1 MTRQPDNGTPIYG
14 PPLRERPDWDLYFL
28 RLASQVAERSCDPST
43 QHGCVLVLDKIPVM
57 TGYNGLPAGTD
68 DGLYPQE
75 RPAKYWFYCH
85 SEENAVALAARR
97 GVATDGATAYVT
109 GPPCVRCLRL
119 LWQAGIRRVV
129 HWARRGWSLDEA
141 EADARKLLLGA
152 TGLLVGVVELEAGEA
167 VCGAACCAPARLPP
181 PKPPAL
187 PPVVLVERG
196 PWPALRDSWRGLM
209 AACRR
214 LLGLK

>member
-1 MTRQPDNGTPIYG
+1 MTRRFGESTPIYG
-14 PPLRERPDWDLYFL
+14 PPLRERPGWDLYFL
-28 RLASQVAERSCDPST
+28 QLATEVSSRSCDPST
-43 QHGCVLVLDKIPVM
+43 QHGCVLVVDKIPVM
-57 TGYNGLPAGTD
+57 TGYNGLPSGTD
-68 DGLYPQE
+68 DGVYPQE

-119 LWQAGIRRVV
+119 LWQAGVRRVV

-141 EADARKLLLGA
+141 EADARKLLLEA
-152 TGLLVGVVELEAGEA
+152 TGLRVDVVEAGAGET
-167 VCGAACCAPARLPP
+167 VPQAACCAPARL
-181 PKPPAL
+181 PPAL

-196 PWPALRDSWRGLM
+196 LWPALQDSWRGIL

-214 LLGLK
+214 LFGLK